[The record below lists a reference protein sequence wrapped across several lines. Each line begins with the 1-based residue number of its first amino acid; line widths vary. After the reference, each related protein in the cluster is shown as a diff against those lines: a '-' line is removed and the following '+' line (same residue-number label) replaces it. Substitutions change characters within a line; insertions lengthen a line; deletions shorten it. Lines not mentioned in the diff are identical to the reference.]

1 MALAIR
7 DAREHDLDQLL
18 AVNNNAGPAI
28 LPIDATR
35 LRHLYDA
42 ACYFR
47 VAEVDG
53 TIAGFLVALAPAADY
68 DSPNFR

>member
-35 LRHLYDA
+35 LRHLYEA

-53 TIAGFLVALAPAADY
+53 TIAGFRVALARAADY
-68 DSPNFR
+68 DGP